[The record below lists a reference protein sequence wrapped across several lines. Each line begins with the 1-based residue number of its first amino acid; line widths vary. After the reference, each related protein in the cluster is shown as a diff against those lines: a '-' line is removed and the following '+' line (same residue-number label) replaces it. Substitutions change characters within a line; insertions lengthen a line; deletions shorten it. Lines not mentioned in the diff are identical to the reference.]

1 MADYV
6 IVMKD
11 GHIVEEGPAGTLFG
25 APRDAYT
32 RTLLAA
38 ALHLRR

>member
-1 MADYV
+1 MAHRV

-11 GHIVEEGPAGTLFG
+11 GHVVEAGETLALFD
-25 APRDAYT
+25 APQAEYT

-38 ALHLRR
+38 VSH